1 MALRGKNT
9 IFGPFVTLFKA
20 KLDRDK
26 TQKVFSSEG
35 LVTRD
40 RTLGRFSTVLSC
52 SNISDCCSKIIKFFC
67 LFNCLFVHC
76 IPSIKDFFIIFS
88 RIVGQWN

>member
-20 KLDRDK
+20 KSDRDK
-26 TQKVFSSEG
+26 TPKVFSSEG

-40 RTLGRFSTVLSC
+40 RTLGRFSTVMELLLSYYLG
-52 SNISDCCSKIIKFFC
+52 KGFQVKTL
-67 LFNCLFVHC
+67 LFYLRYK
-76 IPSIKDFFIIFS
+76 PSYIL
-88 RIVGQWN
+88 